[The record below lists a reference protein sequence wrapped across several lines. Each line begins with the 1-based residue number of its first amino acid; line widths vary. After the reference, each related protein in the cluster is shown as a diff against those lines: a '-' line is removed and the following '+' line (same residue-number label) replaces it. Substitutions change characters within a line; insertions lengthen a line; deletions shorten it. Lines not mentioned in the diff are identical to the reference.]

1 MMIGYHPGFLLI
13 VTCGFAECSVVEV
26 TDKLEAETEVKEVHC
41 CTSTKISSAQ
51 DDIEVAS
58 AVTEATKFTTCSS
71 SSQDNEEDKV
81 LGGKSVVT
89 RNHSISVEA

>member
-41 CTSTKISSAQ
+41 CTSTQISSAQ
-51 DDIEVAS
+51 DDIKVAS

-71 SSQDNEEDKV
+71 ASQDNEEDKI
-81 LGGKSVVT
+81 LGKSVVT
-89 RNHSISVEA
+89 KNHSISVEA